1 MKIIDLFNKIA
12 NGEEVPKK
20 IKYKGVIRVYN
31 NEDKDYISYK
41 AGEELY
47 LFYDV
52 LKSGTGDEFV
62 KELNNEVEII
72 EEDKEIEEIGKKF
85 KTNCLNNDL
94 QIQIETIQHNC
105 ALAVT
110 KIDEIVRA
118 VNELKRGKENE

>member
-1 MKIIDLFNKIA
+1 MKTIKIIDLFVKIA

-20 IKYKGVIRVYN
+20 IKYKGVIREYDYD
-31 NEDKDYISYK
+31 DKDYIAYK

-72 EEDKEIEEIGKKF
+72 EEDKEIEDTKYMRHHEGDGKCYIESKGH
-85 KTNCLNNDL
+85 KYYVPYDL
-94 QIQIETIQHNC
+94 
-105 ALAVT
+105 LLL
-110 KIDEIVRA
+110 IDDLVKA
-118 VNELKRGKENE
+118 VNELKKGK